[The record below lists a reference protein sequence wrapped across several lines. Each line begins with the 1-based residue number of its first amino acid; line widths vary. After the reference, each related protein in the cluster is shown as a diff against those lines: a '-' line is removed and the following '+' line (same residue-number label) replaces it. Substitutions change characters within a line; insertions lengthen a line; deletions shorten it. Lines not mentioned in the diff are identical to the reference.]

1 MEHKSILWIG
11 ILLLVGWLSL
21 KNPDILNSITK
32 SLGAPSNTSQTK
44 ANADPYAGTTRSR
57 EYQQAW
63 EKARAESDARWAE
76 TGGLPPQVLNYIR
89 SQPSH
94 VGK

>member
-1 MEHKSILWIG
+1 MGYKSLLWIG

-32 SLGAPSNTSQTK
+32 SLGAPSYTSQTK
-44 ANADPYAGTTRSR
+44 ANTDPYAGTTQSR

-63 EKARAESDARWAE
+63 EDARAKSDAEYAR